1 LSIMKSILDSSTV
14 PNFVKTKV
22 HRLLSSLESPKTKPL
37 WDWSLQGFYS
47 VK

>member
-14 PNFVKTKV
+14 PDFVKTKV

-37 WDWSLQGFYS
+37 
-47 VK
+47 